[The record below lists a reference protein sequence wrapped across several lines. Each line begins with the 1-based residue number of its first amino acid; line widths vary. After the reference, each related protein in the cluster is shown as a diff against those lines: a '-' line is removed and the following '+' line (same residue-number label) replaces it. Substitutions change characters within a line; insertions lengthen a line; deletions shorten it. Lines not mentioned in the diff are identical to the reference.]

1 VLRPRSPRDLES
13 AVRDPPERE
22 SVTNLLT
29 LKRSKKIN
37 NELLVSDHPSTQNHN
52 SQRGAPLN
60 EINMP
65 PKPSC

>member
-1 VLRPRSPRDLES
+1 MISKPLRVISQS
-13 AVRDPPERE
+13 GK

-52 SQRGAPLN
+52 SHRGAPLN

-65 PKPSC
+65 PKPFC

>member
-1 VLRPRSPRDLES
+1 
-13 AVRDPPERE
+13 VRDPPERE

-52 SQRGAPLN
+52 SHRGAPLN

-65 PKPSC
+65 PKPFC

>member
-1 VLRPRSPRDLES
+1 M
-13 AVRDPPERE
+13 
-22 SVTNLLT
+22 TNLLT

-37 NELLVSDHPSTQNHN
+37 NELLRSDHASTENHN

-65 PKPSC
+65 PKPFC